1 MTERSEDALKAAA
14 MAMQNA
20 ELSDGEGNTYRLF
33 DLLDFGGE
41 NKAVI
46 ITRQLARAALEAGCA
61 GLVAENAR
69 LREALDPF
77 ARVAAIEDAANPDAS
92 DDVPCRDFFPGI
104 WPTRGDCRKARA
116 ALRGDRE
123 QGEG

>member
-1 MTERSEDALKAAA
+1 

-46 ITRQLARAALEAGCA
+46 ITRQLARDALEAGCA

-69 LREALDPF
+69 LREALKT
-77 ARVAAIEDAANPDAS
+77 ARPLVATYGDHPDATDAMVRAS
-92 DDVPCRDFFPGI
+92 L
-104 WPTRGDCRKARA
+104 RA
-116 ALRGDRE
+116 AKQIDNVLN
-123 QGEG
+123 GEMK